1 MSNVINGLP
10 PLRLWP
16 VALALVGV
24 AALWALN
31 LCYGLS
37 LSSTERGLFGDMF
50 GAVNALFSGLAFAGV
65 MYAIVMQRHE
75 ISIAKREI
83 AYTKLIL
90 DEQQKQLSIQNQQ
103 SKRQGF
109 ENTYFQ
115 MVRLFSD
122 ITNNIDL
129 QRLEN
134 KKPIVT
140 RGKDVFPVFLDRLR
154 KTYNPPEKNL
164 YGGHDFDDSY
174 DKFYEKHNTELGHYF
189 RLLYNIMNFI
199 NESDVDNQ
207 KFYAKILRA
216 QLSDS
221 EIAILFYNGLS
232 KNGVSKFKPL
242 IERYGLL
249 KNLNQR
255 DIFAPELKDRY
266 AVSAFGKHTT

>member
-1 MSNVINGLP
+1 MSDVNNELP

-24 AALWALN
+24 VALWVIN

-37 LSSTERGLFGDMF
+37 ITGPDRGLFGDMF

-75 ISIAKREI
+75 ILIAKREI
-83 AYTKLIL
+83 AYTKTIL

-103 SKRQGF
+103 SKRQAF

-129 QRLEN
+129 HRLEN
-134 KKPIVT
+134 KTPVIT

-154 KTYNPPEKNL
+154 KAYNPPEKSL
-164 YGGHDFDDSY
+164 YGSHDFDAAY
-174 DKFYEKHNTELGHYF
+174 EQFYEKHNTELGHYF

-199 NESDVDNQ
+199 NESDVENQ

-232 KNGVSKFKPL
+232 KNGILKFKPL

-266 AVSAFGKHTT
+266 ALSAFGKQAT